1 MVFKLFRVGLIA
13 RILVLSLSIL
23 GLAWLWLQ
31 TSYYISMFTLSVM
44 VLIQVVFLI
53 RYTERTNIAYS
64 KFLDSIEYDDFSQT
78 YTSRGLGKSFDA
90 LNNQFNRVIQK
101 FQEVRAEKEAQYHYL
116 RTIVQHI
123 DIGLLVLD
131 VEGSVQLNNTAAQKL
146 LNIKHL
152 SHIKQLGKV
161 HQPLL
166 QLINQTNEKVDKA
179 REVVKLTLDEEIA
192 HLIVRATT
200 ITLRGKQFKI
210 VSLQDIQSE
219 LEEKEMEAWQNLIRV
234 LTHEIINSV
243 TPIASLSATVHEDLE
258 YYKKEI
264 EIHQQGEPEEKIM
277 LPANYFTESLE
288 DVHHAIRTI
297 QRRSEGLI
305 HFVRDFRN
313 LTKIP
318 LPDLQTLSVKELF
331 ESINTLLKEEMKQRN
346 IQFSCKIAPQDLQLI
361 ADPHLLE
368 QVLINLLKNATH
380 AVEDKVD
387 KQISL
392 SAHTDKVGKVVI
404 MVHDNGTGIG
414 EEAQKKIFIPLFTTK
429 KNGSGIGLSLSRQ
442 VMRLHGGT
450 INVNSVPQQET
461 VFTLRFA

>member
-1 MVFKLFRVGLIA
+1 MVFKLFRTGLIF
-13 RILVLSLSIL
+13 RILILALSIF
-23 GLAWLWLQ
+23 GFAWLLLQ
-31 TSYYISMFTLSVM
+31 TSYYISMFTLSSIIF
-44 VLIQVVFLI
+44 IQVGMLI
-53 RYTERTNIAYS
+53 KYAERTNVAYS

-78 YTSRGLGKSFDA
+78 YTSRGLGQSFDN
-90 LNNQFNRVIQK
+90 LNTQFNRVIQK

-116 RTIVQHI
+116 KTIVQHI

-131 VEGSVQLNNTAAQKL
+131 ETGSVQLINSAAQKL
-146 LNIKHL
+146 LNINHL
-152 SHIKQLGKV
+152 SHIKQLRDT
-161 HQPLL
+161 HQPLV
-166 QLINQTNEKVDKA
+166 QLIAQENSISDKT
-179 REVVKLTLDEEIA
+179 REVVKLTMNEEIA
-192 HLIVRATT
+192 HLIVRATN
-200 ITLRGKQFKI
+200 ITLRSKQFKI

-264 EIHQQGEPEEKIM
+264 ADHQQGTQEEKIR
-277 LPANYFTESLE
+277 LPADYFTESLE
-288 DVHHAIRTI
+288 DVHQAVRTI

-331 ESINTLLKEEMKQRN
+331 ESINTLLKEEMKQEGIR
-346 IQFSCKIAPQDLQLI
+346 FSCQTYPEDLQLI

-380 AVEDKVD
+380 AVEDKED

-392 SAHTDKVGKVVI
+392 IASIDKVGKVVI
-404 MVHDNGTGIG
+404 KVYDNGTGIG
-414 EEAQKKIFIPLFTTK
+414 EEAQKKVFIPLFTTK
-429 KNGSGIGLSLSRQ
+429 KNGSGIGLSLSKQ

-450 INVNSVPQQET
+450 INVSSTPQVET